1 MSRSGRART
10 RGGRSAA
17 LDRTNPVD
25 YSLMAVAEMPSF
37 VREAERLLTPQER
50 ADLIVHLAAYPKAGD
65 LIQDT
70 GGVRK
75 MRWGVAGRGKRGGVR
90 VIYYFHSERMP
101 LYLLTLFAKNERSDL
116 TAVERRALAV
126 LVKHLVRANLG
137 D

>member
-1 MSRSGRART
+1 
-10 RGGRSAA
+10 
-17 LDRTNPVD
+17 
-25 YSLMAVAEMPSF
+25 MAVAEMPSF
-37 VREAERLLTPQER
+37 VREAERLLTSQER
-50 ADLIVHLAAYPKAGD
+50 TDLIVHVAAHPKAGD

-90 VIYYFHSERMP
+90 VIYYFHSKRMP

-116 TAVERRALAV
+116 TAAERKALAV